1 MDKSPLDDAVL
12 DELERAGQMNM
23 QKVKSNNSQK
33 KDVLE
38 VAGDLGI
45 NSVDDDQSS
54 NVSLQIPVL
63 SATAAMKF
71 VEKEAQQEDIQNES
85 YLRASMVKIDK
96 KLDVQ
101 IFNAPTSEPV
111 DTLDIKIIKQLGSGA

>member
-1 MDKSPLDDAVL
+1 MSRQLENQDIQVMALDPHKIKPSKNLLRGQEASGVAFSMDKSPLDDAVL

-71 VEKEAQQEDIQNES
+71 VEKEAQ
-85 YLRASMVKIDK
+85 
-96 KLDVQ
+96 
-101 IFNAPTSEPV
+101 
-111 DTLDIKIIKQLGSGA
+111 

>member
-1 MDKSPLDDAVL
+1 
-12 DELERAGQMNM
+12 MNM

-71 VEKEAQQEDIQNES
+71 VEKEA
-85 YLRASMVKIDK
+85 
-96 KLDVQ
+96 
-101 IFNAPTSEPV
+101 
-111 DTLDIKIIKQLGSGA
+111 